1 VVFVTTGNIRKC
13 PACGY
18 QFEISPQ
25 RYSTAPVATTTSG
38 EWVGTFGLIIRVLL
52 VMVAVVVVVIGVLF
66 AGCVI
71 ALKGI

>member
-1 VVFVTTGNIRKC
+1 
-13 PACGY
+13 
-18 QFEISPQ
+18 
-25 RYSTAPVATTTSG
+25 VATTASG

-52 VMVAVVVVVIGVLF
+52 VMVAVVVVVIGILF